1 MVMNMGKLSVHV
13 VKWETQYQVK
23 NGIRIVTK
31 NCVQNVTGKTF
42 YEENIAVFETMMV
55 YQSI

>member
-1 MVMNMGKLSVHV
+1 MNMGKLSVHV
-13 VKWETQYQVK
+13 VKWETQFQVK